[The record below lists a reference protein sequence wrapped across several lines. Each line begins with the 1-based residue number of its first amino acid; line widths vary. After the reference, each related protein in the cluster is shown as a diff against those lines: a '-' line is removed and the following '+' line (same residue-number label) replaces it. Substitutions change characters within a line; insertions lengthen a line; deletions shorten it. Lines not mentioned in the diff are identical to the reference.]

1 MGENSQIVLKIID
14 KYFHSVGFK
23 IALYVMISIII
34 LFPTYAFITLTR
46 QHHSMVKNLN
56 TLEQIMKKNSEF
68 SLWKKLRKPDQ
79 TILKYFGLVS
89 QLGLSFISSFLLLF
103 FLFLYLDKKLGANG
117 ILLIIGT
124 ILGVGAGIFSA
135 YKILKKYYEK
145 Q

>member
-1 MGENSQIVLKIID
+1 
-14 KYFHSVGFK
+14 
-23 IALYVMISIII
+23 
-34 LFPTYAFITLTR
+34 
-46 QHHSMVKNLN
+46 
-56 TLEQIMKKNSEF
+56 MKKNSEF

-135 YKILKKYYEK
+135 YKILKRYYEK